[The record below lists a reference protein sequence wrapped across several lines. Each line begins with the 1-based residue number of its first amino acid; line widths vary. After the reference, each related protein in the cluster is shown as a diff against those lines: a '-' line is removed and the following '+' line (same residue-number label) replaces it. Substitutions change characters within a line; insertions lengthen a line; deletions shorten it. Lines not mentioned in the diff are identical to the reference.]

1 VNWENHHG
9 GDLGK
14 CRCCLV
20 VGRSCSSCN
29 NYNHMGMGWARV
41 MEEWIKSKMK
51 MVKMK

>member
-29 NYNHMGMGWARV
+29 NYNHMGMYGLGKGDGGV
-41 MEEWIKSKMK
+41 DEE
-51 MVKMK
+51 